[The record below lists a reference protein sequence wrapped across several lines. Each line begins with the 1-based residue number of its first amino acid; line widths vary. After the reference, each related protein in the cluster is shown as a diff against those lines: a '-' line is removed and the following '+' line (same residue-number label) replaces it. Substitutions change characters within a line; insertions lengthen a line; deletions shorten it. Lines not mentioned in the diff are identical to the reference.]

1 MARNA
6 GILLIMNDFIYT
18 LTVMLLYKNMK
29 KITTKIG
36 HSNIELIILCF
47 LYYRYS

>member
-6 GILLIMNDFIYT
+6 GILLIMNDFIIYT

-29 KITTKIG
+29 KITTKKAIQAL
-36 HSNIELIILCF
+36 N
-47 LYYRYS
+47 